1 MKTLYALVLVCMS
14 APTLAFGCESDRTL
28 RNEIYEGSSTAP
40 VTEVEDYSFTRE
52 RKVDSEIGNT
62 ATVLA
67 PATPQLDYSI
77 EVGADFFVNE
87 IAAQSAR
94 KVELDVEIGADFFV
108 NEIAAQLTHKNEQND
123 VNGHEIQA
131 GGDYTASIPAPW
143 TQHIE
148 YNLVGMDPDF

>member
-14 APTLAFGCESDRTL
+14 APTLAFGCEFDRTL
-28 RNEIYEGSSTAP
+28 RNDIYGGWSTAP

-52 RKVDSEIGNT
+52 LKADYEIGHT

-94 KVELDVEIGADFFV
+94 KVELNVEIGADFFV
-108 NEIAAQLTHKNEQND
+108 NEIAAQLTHKIEQND
-123 VNGHEIQA
+123 VDGREIKVDD
-131 GGDYTASIPAPW
+131 DYTAGIPAPW
-143 TQHIE
+143 MQHIDH
-148 YNLVGMDPDF
+148 NPDF